1 MRCTASFDASQVQSV
16 SCMVQPCL
24 VLTYKVFV
32 LDRPVVDIRSC
43 LTNLAISFCTA
54 QPGACH
60 VAWYLSFMRSVW
72 N

>member
-1 MRCTASFDASQVQSV
+1 MRCASSFDAWQIQSV

-24 VLTYKVFV
+24 VLSYMVFV
-32 LDRPVVDIRSC
+32 LDGSVVDIRSC

-60 VAWYLSFMRSVW
+60 VAWYLAFMHSV
-72 N
+72 